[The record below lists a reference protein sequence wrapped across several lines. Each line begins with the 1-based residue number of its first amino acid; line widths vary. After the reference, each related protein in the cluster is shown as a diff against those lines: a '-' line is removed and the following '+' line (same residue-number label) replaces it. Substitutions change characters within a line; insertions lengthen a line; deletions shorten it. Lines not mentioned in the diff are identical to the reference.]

1 MKKTILFILTM
12 TLFSSIYAQF
22 YNLTNENIIWRN
34 LEVACL
40 PTGNVYS
47 TKDLRFKGDTVVD
60 GIAYKILEQTS
71 SFGWVLSGFYRCD
84 SVQGKTWFKLPFM
97 DNEGLIYDFSA
108 KQGDTIRIVNQTI
121 TTDTLHLVV
130 QQRDSVSWGSA
141 WRIRLTLKGTETLD
155 TEQWIDGV
163 GNLRGLGYSGS
174 SIFPAL
180 CGNEELLCF
189 HENGELVW
197 LNPLYSDCSPMLS
210 TDEHDSNQLSWTYNR
225 QNNTLIV
232 YNLPGSNEKLTMTIF
247 TINGQT
253 IGEFDLKTPQTSV
266 TLSGISNE
274 IVIVSIFRNG
284 KRIKGFKIVK

>member
-1 MKKTILFILTM
+1 
-12 TLFSSIYAQF
+12 
-22 YNLTNENIIWRN
+22 
-34 LEVACL
+34 
-40 PTGNVYS
+40 
-47 TKDLRFKGDTVVD
+47 
-60 GIAYKILEQTS
+60 
-71 SFGWVLSGFYRCD
+71 
-84 SVQGKTWFKLPFM
+84 
-97 DNEGLIYDFSA
+97 
-108 KQGDTIRIVNQTI
+108 
-121 TTDTLHLVV
+121 VV

-232 YNLPGSNEKLTMTIF
+232 YNLSGSNEKLTMTIF